1 MMRRILITLIVCF
14 YILPTFA
21 YTVDITT
28 LGQKEMEL
36 LTTQLSYK
44 KR

>member
-1 MMRRILITLIVCF
+1 MMRRILITLIVF
-14 YILPTFA
+14 TYYQLLHIRLTLPHW
-21 YTVDITT
+21 
-28 LGQKEMEL
+28 GQKEMEL